1 MRHVGAQ
8 VQPGGRLISR
18 HGSSLRK
25 HGPSFASARFC
36 SANNIA
42 NVKIGSAFRSDFGVR
57 YGVEIIDGPMKGLLA
72 RALVVI
78 DTDGRVLATSLC
90 PEVTSE
96 PDYAMVK
103 KVLEEN
109 PA

>member
-1 MRHVGAQ
+1 MSV
-8 VQPGGRLISR
+8 
-18 HGSSLRK
+18 RK
-25 HGPSFASARFC
+25 FNQEAASYPDTVVLCVSMDLPFASARFC